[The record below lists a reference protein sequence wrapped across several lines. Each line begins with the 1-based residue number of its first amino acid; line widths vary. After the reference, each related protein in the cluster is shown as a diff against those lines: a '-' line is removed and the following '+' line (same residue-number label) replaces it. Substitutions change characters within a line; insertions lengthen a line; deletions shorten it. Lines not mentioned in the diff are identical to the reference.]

1 MDFEVFDEGYD
12 MSTGFPIPL
21 AKAVIYAPIANYDW
35 LRALSEQD
43 CQQILGAVNE
53 IWPYREGDSA
63 IMGIIYRLDP
73 ESLQEAP
80 DNSDDLLHQ
89 LDHLRNIMIAVSTG
103 GPRIDDVNAEYK
115 EALVNL
121 TRELGK
127 RNIQNPIPY
136 RDLWDW
142 YGKWSS
148 GDLPTYQS
156 RREYIRGL
164 VGSLEA
170 RLRDGLSS
178 GGIVVFQEPTGWT
191 RVDRT
196 LGEVRSRLE
205 SASTE
210 EQFQAVGLLCREV
223 LISLAQTV
231 FDPDQHP
238 ALDGVE
244 VSKTDA
250 KRSVCFRGVGSA
262 RLHAPLWNQISTS
275 PNWRSSCVN
284 QKERVRTKR
293 AVDYGRACRRR
304 VPELPYPVSKRNL
317 EPELPCLSLAGLTK
331 SGP

>member
-1 MDFEVFDEGYD
+1 

-21 AKAVIYAPIANYDW
+21 AKAVIYAPIADYDR
-35 LRALSEQD
+35 LRSLPEQD
-43 CQQILGAVNE
+43 SQQILDSVNE
-53 IWPYREGDSA
+53 IWPYREGESA
-63 IMGIIYRLDP
+63 ITGITYRLDP

-80 DNSDDLLHQ
+80 DNSDDLLNHV
-89 LDHLRNIMIAVSTG
+89 DHLRNIMIAVSTG

-121 TRELGK
+121 TRELG
-127 RNIQNPIPY
+127 NWSIQNPIPY

-164 VGSLEA
+164 IGPLEA

-178 GGIVVFQEPTGWT
+178 AGTVVLQEPTGWP

-196 LGEVRSRLE
+196 LGEIRNRLE

-210 EQFQAVGLLCREV
+210 EQFQAVGLLCREA

-231 FDPDQHP
+231 FDPDRHL

-244 VSKTDA
+244 VSTTDA
-250 KRSVCFRGVGSA
+250 KRMLDRQSLPF
-262 RLHAPLWNQISTS
+262 
-275 PNWRSSCVN
+275 
-284 QKERVRTKR
+284 
-293 AVDYGRACRRR
+293 ACRA
-304 VPELPYPVSKRNL
+304 L
-317 EPELPCLSLAGLTK
+317 EAEPGTSRLWWTPATAA
-331 SGP
+331 P